1 MLASPSSA
9 LSAGSSTTLKSL
21 LTPGFLAS
29 TAGIFGAL
37 SSLAPPAVAGAP
49 DSSSAALRPNILI
62 LLTDDQRWDTVGVNN
77 GALKIDT
84 PNIDQLA
91 KAGVNFSQAF
101 VTSPICAVSRA
112 SILSGRYSRNARIHE
127 FLIPFGE
134 DVWRTSYPALLK
146 GAGYYLG
153 QLGKYGVGATKDQ
166 KETFDLFDA
175 DLAQGEPF
183 HSYEGQT
190 VHDSEWLTKRTRD
203 FLDQVPANRPF
214 VLQVNYKAPHPSSEP
229 APEDSGKLKGIEFP
243 AMSSDT
249 PAMRALL
256 PAHVL
261 RGLGGNSYPADF
273 GTPERRNRW
282 IGTYLEKIISVDR
295 SVGAIMAE
303 LQQRGLAGNTVV
315 IFLSDHGTH
324 FGEHG
329 LTAKWSPYDPSLR
342 IPFIVVDPRMKQTAG
357 TTNDALVLNLDV
369 APTVLDLAGLRP
381 EPGMDGRSL
390 LPLLRG
396 EQPADW
402 RRHFFFEHQM
412 SLATIPRPIPR
423 NMGVRTESEKYVVW
437 TDPSPV
443 IEEYYALAEDPEEMK
458 NRLAERP
465 AAVEPLR
472 ALFQQWEKDN
482 PNTYDFMPY
491 GLRPQTGAPGIDWEK
506 FKAAQ
511 PKAYERIAAEIEKRG
526 VSWDDALE
534 DPEARWEI
542 GRAAKYWY

>member
-1 MLASPSSA
+1 MSANPAASPKA
-9 LSAGSSTTLKSL
+9 LKSL
-21 LTPGFLAS
+21 LSSGLLVS
-29 TAGIFGAL
+29 TVGIFGSI
-37 SSLAPPAVAGAP
+37 SSPASTP
-49 DSSSAALRPNILI
+49 SADPTGPANSTIRPNILI
-62 LLTDDQRWDTVGVNN
+62 LLTDDQRWDTIGVNN
-77 GALKIDT
+77 PALKIDT
-84 PNIDQLA
+84 PNIDRLA
-91 KAGVNFSQAF
+91 AQGVNFSQAF

-112 SILSGRYSRNARIHE
+112 SIISGRYSRNARIHE
-127 FLIPFGE
+127 FLIPF
-134 DVWRTSYPALLK
+134 DQDIWRTSYPALLK

-153 QLGKYGVGATKDQ
+153 QLGKYGVGATKEQ

-183 HSYEGQT
+183 HSYKGET

-203 FLDQVPANRPF
+203 FLDQVPADRPF

-229 APEDSGKLKGIEFP
+229 APEDLGKLKGIEFAP
-243 AMSSDT
+243 MTSDT

-273 GTPERRNRW
+273 GTPERRNQW
-282 IGTYLEKIISVDR
+282 IGTYLEKIMSVDR

-303 LQQRGLAGNTVV
+303 LEQRGLAGNTVV

-324 FGEHG
+324 FGERG

-342 IPFIVVDPRMKQTAG
+342 IPFIVADPRLKQTAG
-357 TTNDALVLNLDV
+357 TTSNALVLNLDV
-369 APTVLDLAGLRP
+369 APTVLDLAGLPP
-381 EPGMDGRSL
+381 EAGMDGRSL

-396 EQPADW
+396 GKPAGW
-402 RRHFFFEHQM
+402 RHHFFFEHQM

-423 NMGVRTESEKYVVW
+423 NMGVRTENEKYLVW
-437 TDPSPV
+437 TDPSPA
-443 IEEYYALAEDPEEMK
+443 IEEYYALTDDPEEMK
-458 NRLAERP
+458 NRVAERTEAV
-465 AAVEPLR
+465 AALR
-472 ALFQQWEKDN
+472 SLFQQWEKEN
-482 PNTYDFMPY
+482 PNTYDYMPY
-491 GLRPQTGAPGIDWEK
+491 GIRPQTGAPDLDWEK

-511 PKAYERIAAEIEKRG
+511 PKAYERIAAEIKKRG
-526 VSWDDALE
+526 LSWDDALE